1 MFRPPYLF
9 NLRIVSVLSEQLLQ
23 QLAYHISGVI
33 QLHNIQGQMITVLR
47 GRRVLPQRPVHRL
60 SYTVRGVA

>member
-33 QLHNIQGQMITVLR
+33 QLQNNQGQMITVLR

-60 SYTVRGVA
+60 SYIERGVA